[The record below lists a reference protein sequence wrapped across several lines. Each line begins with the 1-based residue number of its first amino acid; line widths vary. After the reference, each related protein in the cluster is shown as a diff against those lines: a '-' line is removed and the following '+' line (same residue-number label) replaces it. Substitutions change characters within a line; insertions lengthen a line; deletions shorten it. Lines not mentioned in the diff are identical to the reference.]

1 MPALRLATTNETIK
15 KTTSSPAKSSTVAP
29 SKAKKLSALDDLS
42 DLVHAVADGPIE
54 LFSTTC
60 KKIKTPDVTL
70 EEDFLPDVKILKTVD
85 HCGSLPP
92 PAEILKLSTKRRIV
106 VGVSGVSCGGKTTV
120 ARAVSEWLGEYGDMI
135 MQDDFYKPAS
145 DLPINPITN
154 FPEFDEPE
162 SVHMHQIE
170 DAILAWQNADDGDND
185 KRVLLV
191 EGTMIFTNRAIAQ
204 LCDLRYMIHVDFATA
219 EYRRSLRR
227 YPIPDP
233 PQVVAKNIWPKYIK
247 HRQMF
252 TLIAEEC
259 SLISKQIDGTEPVE
273 RIVAGIIQDVKLS
286 KHG

>member
-1 MPALRLATTNETIK
+1 MPALRLATTNETIE
-15 KTTSSPAKSSTVAP
+15 TTSSPAKSGTVAP

-162 SVHMHQIE
+162 SVHMQQIE

-259 SLISKQIDGTEPVE
+259 ALISKQIDGTEPVE